1 MMRGSVLGLLLG
13 IVSVSAFLAAQ
24 TKGRTNAVPRAAD
37 GKPDLT
43 GVWQGGSNVRG
54 SWQEA
59 NSGIGLGGSG
69 TNPATPSPR
78 SASERPAGEAAPY
91 QPRAAERVLE
101 FYRRRGV
108 DDPVALCMPPGPT
121 RAATQGL
128 FPIQFVQ
135 SPKQITILY
144 EYMNTFRVIPLNA
157 KHPDDIVPTYM
168 GDSVGRWEGDT
179 LVVDVVGFNDRTWLQ
194 GTGTFHTEALHVT
207 ERFTRIDKDQINYE
221 ATMDDPNVF
230 TKPWTIRSTMML
242 REGTRVREAVCA
254 ENNVDASRFQKYEKD
269 GVSFTR

>member
-1 MMRGSVLGLLLG
+1 MMRAVILGLVVGVALPA
-13 IVSVSAFLAAQ
+13 SLAAQ
-24 TKGRTNAVPRAAD
+24 TKARQNFVPRTSD

-43 GVWQGGSNVRG
+43 GVWQGGSTVRG
-54 SWQEA
+54 PWQEA

-69 TNPATPSPR
+69 TNPAMPSPR
-78 SASERPAGEAAPY
+78 SASERPSGETAPY
-91 QPRAAERVLE
+91 QPWAAEKVLE
-101 FYRRRGV
+101 AYKRRGV
-108 DDPVALCMPPGPT
+108 DDPVSLCMPPGPT

-135 SPKQITILY
+135 TPKQITILY
-144 EYMNTFRVIPLNA
+144 EYMNMFRVIPLNA

-168 GDSVGRWEGDT
+168 GDSVGHWEGDT
-179 LVVDVVGFNDRTWLQ
+179 LVVDVIGFNDRTWLQ

-221 ATMDDPNVF
+221 ATMEDTNVF

-254 ENNVDASRFQKYEKD
+254 ENNVDAARFQKYEKD
-269 GVSFTR
+269 GVTFKRP